1 MIYTNKINS
10 QISSML
16 NLKYLIIFTVSLLS
30 VSVLISI
37 GIVYADPTASLFFGT
52 SGKGNGQ
59 FNTPHDV
66 TTDSNGNI
74 YVSDTVN
81 DRIQKFSSNG
91 NFIFVKGTTGKN
103 NGQFKLPKGVSVDKS
118 NNFYVVDQ
126 SNNKIQKFDPTGKFL
141 FSFGKKGSSNGQFN
155 KPRDIVID
163 SSGNLFVIDQLNNRI
178 QKFDPTG
185 KFVSKFGSA
194 GVGDGQFKQPLG
206 ITIDKNNKI
215 YVVDSKNNRYQV
227 FTSGGT
233 HFLSVGRLGMGNG
246 QFDSP
251 EDITVDKNGNVYV
264 SDTGNNR
271 IQKFDSNGNFIF
283 SIGQRGTLAGQF
295 IEPRGISLDVSQN
308 SLYVVDSINDR
319 IQVIT
324 NLDYIPDTISPILTV
339 PADMTVDASSE
350 SGSVVVF
357 TSSANDETDGN
368 VSVSCSP
375 TSGSTFPQ
383 GVTTVSCMASDKAGN
398 VGTKS
403 FTITVSTYI
412 SPPSDTTSPILTVP
426 ADMTVDASSESGS
439 VVVFTSSANDETDGN
454 VSVSCSPTSGSTFP
468 QGVTTVSCM
477 ASDKA
482 GNVGTKSFTI
492 TVSTYIAPVS
502 EIIVHLTQS
511 NSEVTI
517 LNDTGI
523 SKVLVDSNIDSKI
536 IFSPL
541 VSNQVIT
548 PNTNLEISIAE
559 SSGRTVTIN
568 LQPQTTISGQ
578 QFSGTVNLPDGI
590 ISSDCPINIKKDDET
605 LQSCIEIGKKGTRL
619 SVSNPI
625 RIVLP
630 DQGNYIPYYAV
641 NDNEERTLITSQC
654 TADNPGTVSEQIGN
668 ISQPDTCYIKV
679 GQDMVIW
686 SSHFTSFGT
695 ITSSSQSDSS
705 SQSVQSGSSS
715 ESTRPPPQ
723 INGIG
728 LFKILTKSDQG
739 NMTESQKFEDYFPYS
754 MHSYIS
760 DSLNY
765 GEKFVKI
772 GQFFPLKGYST
783 EVLPIIAAKGDHIQ
797 IQIRLYDQYRGFNI
811 EHVALYFTD
820 KESTDIDKLDTFVSY
835 EKDNQIKIS
844 DPQGLFG
851 NVQVVTSSEFDAYWA
866 IFDIQFANSV
876 SSNDILIETWN
887 ESHFPAYA
895 KAENVIES
903 SDLTLKQFGDNPIL
917 KTVEIHIPSIHT
929 SPQCVSKKA
938 CFDPSEARVLKGGI
952 VSWVNKD
959 TSFVHAITSGKPE
972 SGPDNR
978 FNGFLRPAST
988 YEFQFNQIG
997 DYPYYC
1003 AIHPWSTGM
1012 IHVVDKDT
1020 KSSFDKTKDITSGYN
1035 ISGQVTSPELI
1046 EQPIMIESIE
1056 SGINRVIE
1064 VGKTIILE
1072 TKNLSV
1078 EITGN
1083 VGKNP
1088 KHTDV
1093 QITIIHPDGSEDKF
1107 AVKVNENG
1115 EYFIPTKLNSKWQS
1129 GNYEVIATYNNV
1141 QIGNIPFKIKSV
1153 DEHGFGGILPTPSVL
1168 TLVSLENYVKLNISE
1183 RQLDENLSKL
1193 GWSDSKITDF
1203 KDRLRTMFH
1212 VDSPLQQINSG
1223 IKSEDVSCNAGL
1235 QLVLSND
1242 GRSKCVKIDSI
1253 DKLLERGL
1261 INKVLDSRLP

>member
-1 MIYTNKINS
+1 
-10 QISSML
+10 
-16 NLKYLIIFTVSLLS
+16 
-30 VSVLISI
+30 
-37 GIVYADPTASLFFGT
+37 
-52 SGKGNGQ
+52 
-59 FNTPHDV
+59 
-66 TTDSNGNI
+66 
-74 YVSDTVN
+74 
-81 DRIQKFSSNG
+81 
-91 NFIFVKGTTGKN
+91 
-103 NGQFKLPKGVSVDKS
+103 
-118 NNFYVVDQ
+118 
-126 SNNKIQKFDPTGKFL
+126 
-141 FSFGKKGSSNGQFN
+141 
-155 KPRDIVID
+155 
-163 SSGNLFVIDQLNNRI
+163 
-178 QKFDPTG
+178 
-185 KFVSKFGSA
+185 
-194 GVGDGQFKQPLG
+194 
-206 ITIDKNNKI
+206 
-215 YVVDSKNNRYQV
+215 
-227 FTSGGT
+227 
-233 HFLSVGRLGMGNG
+233 
-246 QFDSP
+246 
-251 EDITVDKNGNVYV
+251 
-264 SDTGNNR
+264 
-271 IQKFDSNGNFIF
+271 
-283 SIGQRGTLAGQF
+283 
-295 IEPRGISLDVSQN
+295 
-308 SLYVVDSINDR
+308 
-319 IQVIT
+319 
-324 NLDYIPDTISPILTV
+324 
-339 PADMTVDASSE
+339 
-350 SGSVVVF
+350 
-357 TSSANDETDGN
+357 
-368 VSVSCSP
+368 
-375 TSGSTFPQ
+375 
-383 GVTTVSCMASDKAGN
+383 
-398 VGTKS
+398 
-403 FTITVSTYI
+403 
-412 SPPSDTTSPILTVP
+412 
-426 ADMTVDASSESGS
+426 
-439 VVVFTSSANDETDGN
+439 
-454 VSVSCSPTSGSTFP
+454 
-468 QGVTTVSCM
+468 
-477 ASDKA
+477 
-482 GNVGTKSFTI
+482 
-492 TVSTYIAPVS
+492 
-502 EIIVHLTQS
+502 
-511 NSEVTI
+511 VTI